1 MNDSINNP
9 VTQADSLHNVQQ
21 AENLTGQVNSQA
33 RTVADIVGKAVN
45 QPTADEQG
53 RSERRCVLASMRVA
67 STTEVQP
74 EEAALTVDGVGLFAL
89 SDIHGLK
96 GKQKCGKTTAL
107 KVCLAAWMSGRQFR
121 VTSGLEEPRV
131 LYMDT
136 EQKQSDVKLIVTD
149 VIQMTGLDAAYVDA
163 HLQVYALRRRD
174 FNLLL
179 DDMRLLIC
187 DFQPHVVIVDGIVEF
202 VASFNDESMAKQL
215 IHELLCIS
223 EESRLAMVCVLHTNK
238 ADEDH
243 NMRGH
248 LGTMLA
254 QKAGTVLECRKQ
266 SGIITVSC
274 SDARHQEM
282 PDWSIM
288 FDDGGHILDADERRR
303 QAIEQRRAELQQK
316 RQEAA
321 NEKQK
326 ERLDYA
332 LKAIRDNGGSI
343 SRKQLTEILINKFEN
358 RRQTISGF
366 ISQWI
371 KDKSLFEMNAVISDS
386 DKMYFDL

>member
-33 RTVADIVGKAVN
+33 RTVADIVSKAVN

>member
-1 MNDSINNP
+1 
-9 VTQADSLHNVQQ
+9 
-21 AENLTGQVNSQA
+21 
-33 RTVADIVGKAVN
+33 
-45 QPTADEQG
+45 
-53 RSERRCVLASMRVA
+53 
-67 STTEVQP
+67 
-74 EEAALTVDGVGLFAL
+74 
-89 SDIHGLK
+89 
-96 GKQKCGKTTAL
+96 
-107 KVCLAAWMSGRQFR
+107 
-121 VTSGLEEPRV
+121 
-131 LYMDT
+131 
-136 EQKQSDVKLIVTD
+136 
-149 VIQMTGLDAAYVDA
+149 
-163 HLQVYALRRRD
+163 
-174 FNLLL
+174 
-179 DDMRLLIC
+179 MRLLIC
-187 DFQPHVVIVDGIVEF
+187 DFRPHVVIVDGIVEF

-254 QKAGTVLECRKQ
+254 QKAGTVLECSKQ

-343 SRKQLTEILINKFEN
+343 SRKQLTEILINKFDLKRDTVSRFITAQITEKTLYEGGN
-358 RRQTISGF
+358 NIMSSPEQT
-366 ISQWI
+366 
-371 KDKSLFEMNAVISDS
+371 LA
-386 DKMYFDL
+386 L